1 MLLLQEIS
9 LKQGTAFTIFTEAE
23 LIDATDK
30 FDNRNILG
38 RGGHGT
44 VYKGMVKEGIRQR
57 DVNPFPDQPQEH
69 CYTGLLPRSRGSN
82 ASL

>member
-1 MLLLQEIS
+1 MLLLQETS

-30 FDNRNILG
+30 FDDRNILG

-44 VYKGMVKEGIRQR
+44 VYKGTLKEG
-57 DVNPFPDQPQEH
+57 
-69 CYTGLLPRSRGSN
+69 
-82 ASL
+82 SLIAVKRCVSMTSEQQKK

>member
-1 MLLLQEIS
+1 MRKYFQQRGEMLLLHEIS
-9 LKQGTAFTIFTEAE
+9 LKKGTAFTIFTEAE

-30 FDNRNILG
+30 FDDRNILG

-69 CYTGLLPRSRGSN
+69 C
-82 ASL
+82 